1 MFKLTLADV
10 KTKGLAAY
18 NAKQLSAQGPTP
30 ACQYRDKS
38 GRPCIVG
45 AALPD
50 DVALSLP
57 QTQPVW
63 GLSGL
68 VKMVDADPKDQR
80 EIEDLQRIHDVW
92 ALLAGDGEQKVERA
106 AIILKGVEGVDFTE
120 VNVANVEKLLV
131 ERLSCN

>member
-1 MFKLTLADV
+1 MTAPFELTLADV
-10 KTKGLAAY
+10 KAKGLAAY
-18 NAKQLSAQGPTP
+18 HAKQLSAQGPTP

-50 DVALSLP
+50 DVALPLQ

-63 GLSGL
+63 ALRGAIDYNPDEL
-68 VKMVDADPKDQR
+68 R
-80 EIEDLQRIHDVW
+80 EIQDLQLIHDAW
-92 ALLAGDGEQKVERA
+92 ATLQGAGEHKQEIA
-106 AIILKGVEGVDFTE
+106 ENILKGVTNRGFTE

-131 ERLSCN
+131 ERLS